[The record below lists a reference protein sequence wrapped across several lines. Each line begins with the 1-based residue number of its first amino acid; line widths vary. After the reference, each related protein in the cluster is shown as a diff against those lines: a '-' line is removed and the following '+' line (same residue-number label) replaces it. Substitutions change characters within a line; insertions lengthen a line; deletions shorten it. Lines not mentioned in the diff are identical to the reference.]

1 LLHLKQSFAGAKKA
15 VHIMLPLKNSKGLES
30 IIPMDTS
37 EFAVVVAVNND
48 IVLRD
53 SLMRSPDI
61 QSVREVL
68 VRRGCS
74 SAGQAYNSGMK
85 ASASDM
91 IVFAHQD
98 VYFPQ
103 GWFGSVARSIAAIS
117 ARDPDW
123 GVLGVFGIRLSGA
136 EAGHLY
142 STGLRRVLGC
152 PFVGPLE
159 VGSLD
164 EVVLVVRRSSGLQF
178 DEKLPGFHLYGADI
192 CLEARRKGLKC
203 YVISAFCVHNSNG
216 LDQLPPAYSRAYF
229 FLRDKWRN
237 QLPIRTPCMV
247 ITRWGLPLFRHN
259 LESWL
264 ARNRKSGARCADP
277 ATLCQQL
284 LNENRI
290 GSAAAA
296 AWECVR

>member
-1 LLHLKQSFAGAKKA
+1 
-15 VHIMLPLKNSKGLES
+15 ME
-30 IIPMDTS
+30 
-37 EFAVVVAVNND
+37 
-48 IVLRD
+48 
-53 SLMRSPDI
+53 
-61 QSVREVL
+61 
-68 VRRGCS
+68 
-74 SAGQAYNSGMK
+74 
-85 ASASDM
+85 ASASDV
-91 IVFAHQD
+91 IIFAHQD

-117 ARDPDW
+117 AKDPDW
-123 GVLGVFGIRLSGA
+123 GVLGVYGISLSGA

-152 PFVGPLE
+152 PFEGPIE
-159 VGSLD
+159 VSTLD

-178 DEKLPGFHLYGADI
+178 DEKLTGFHLYGADI
-192 CLEARRKGLKC
+192 CLEAQLKGLKC
-203 YVISAFCVHNSNG
+203 YAISAFCVHNSNG

-229 FLRDKWRN
+229 YLRDKWRN
-237 QLPIRTPCMV
+237 QLPIRTPCMA

-259 LESWL
+259 LESRL

-290 GSAAAA
+290 GSAGAAA
-296 AWECVR
+296 

>member
-1 LLHLKQSFAGAKKA
+1 MTNRENNLPMAAK
-15 VHIMLPLKNSKGLES
+15 
-30 IIPMDTS
+30 
-37 EFAVVVAVNND
+37 EFTVVAAVNND
-48 IVLRD
+48 TVLRD
-53 SLMRSPDI
+53 SLMRSPDM

-68 VRRGCS
+68 VQRGS
-74 SAGQAYNSGMK
+74 STAGEAYNSGMN
-85 ASASDM
+85 ASASDV

-103 GWFGSVARSIAAIS
+103 GWFGSLARAIAAIS

-123 GVLGVFGIRLSGA
+123 GVLGVFGISLFGA

-152 PFVGPLE
+152 PFEEPLE
-159 VGSLD
+159 VSSLD

-203 YVISAFCVHNSNG
+203 YAISAFCVHNSNG
-216 LDQLPPAYSRAYF
+216 LDQLPPSYSSAYF
-229 FLRDKWRN
+229 YMRDKWRN
-237 QLPIRTPCMV
+237 QLPIRTPCMA

-259 LESWL
+259 LESRL
-264 ARNRKSGARCADP
+264 ARNRKSGARCTDP
-277 ATLCQQL
+277 ATLYQQL
-284 LNENRI
+284 LQENRL
-290 GSAAAA
+290 GSAGVT

>member
-15 VHIMLPLKNSKGLES
+15 FHIMLSFKNSEGPES

-37 EFAVVVAVNND
+37 VFAVVVAVNNET
-48 IVLRD
+48 VLKD
-53 SLMRSPDI
+53 SLLRSPDMP
-61 QSVREVL
+61 SVREVL
-68 VRRGCS
+68 VQRGCS
-74 SAGQAYNSGMK
+74 SAGQAYNSGVK
-85 ASASDM
+85 ASTSDV

-103 GWFGSVARSIAAIS
+103 GWFGSVARSITAIS
-117 ARDPDW
+117 AKDPDW
-123 GVLGVFGIRLSGA
+123 GVLGVFGISLSGA
-136 EAGHLY
+136 EVGHLY

-152 PFVGPLE
+152 PFEGPLE
-159 VGSLD
+159 VGCLD

-203 YVISAFCVHNSNG
+203 YAISAFCVHNSNG
-216 LDQLPPAYSRAYF
+216 LDQLPQAYSRAYF
-229 FLRDKWRN
+229 YMRDKWRN

-259 LESWL
+259 LESRL

-277 ATLCQQL
+277 ATLHQQL
-284 LNENRI
+284 LSENRI
-290 GSAAAA
+290 GTSAAAA
-296 AWECVR
+296 

>member
-1 LLHLKQSFAGAKKA
+1 MTNRENNLPKA
-15 VHIMLPLKNSKGLES
+15 AR
-30 IIPMDTS
+30 
-37 EFAVVVAVNND
+37 EFTVVAAVNND
-48 IVLRD
+48 TVLRD
-53 SLMRSPDI
+53 SLMRSPDMH
-61 QSVREVL
+61 SVREVL
-68 VRRGCS
+68 TRRGFS
-74 SAGQAYNSGMK
+74 SAAQAYNSGK
-85 ASASDM
+85 EASASDV
-91 IVFAHQD
+91 IIFAHQD

-103 GWFGSVARSIAAIS
+103 CWFESLARSITAIS
-117 ARDPDW
+117 AQDPDW
-123 GVLGVFGIRLSGA
+123 GVLGVFGISLSGA

-152 PFVGPLE
+152 PFEGPIK
-159 VGSLD
+159 VSTLD

-192 CLEARRKGLKC
+192 CLEAQLKGLKC

-229 FLRDKWRN
+229 YLRDKWRN
-237 QLPIRTPCMV
+237 QLPIRTPCMA

-259 LESWL
+259 LESRL

-290 GSAAAA
+290 GSAGAA

>member
-1 LLHLKQSFAGAKKA
+1 
-15 VHIMLPLKNSKGLES
+15 MLTIKNTERPEG
-30 IIPMDTS
+30 IIPTGAS
-37 EFAVVVAVNND
+37 EFAVVVAVNNEK
-48 IVLRD
+48 VLKD

-68 VRRGCS
+68 AQRNCS

-103 GWFGSVARSIAAIS
+103 GWFGSVARTITAIS
-117 ARDPDW
+117 AKDPDW
-123 GVLGVFGIRLSGA
+123 GVLGVYGISLSGA

-152 PFVGPLE
+152 PFEEPLE
-159 VGSLD
+159 VSSLD
-164 EVVLVVRRSSGLQF
+164 EVVLIVRRSSGLQF

-203 YVISAFCVHNSNG
+203 YAISAFCVHNSNG
-216 LDQLPPAYSRAYF
+216 LDRLPPSYSRAYF
-229 FLRDKWRN
+229 YMRDKWRN

-259 LESWL
+259 LESRL
-264 ARNRKSGARCADP
+264 ARNQKSGARCTDP

-284 LNENRI
+284 LNENRV

-296 AWECVR
+296 A